1 MCQIG
6 GTTRFM
12 LGDYTSA
19 GMNRLSRYSTA
30 MALGSRPVSARHP
43 LAVASRS
50 LRLRLSIWESAL
62 ANLRSSDHSLTL
74 VPYSGSVFSVRR
86 KSRLLWR
93 LFPVIEEFVRR
104 DFELMNFKEAEE

>member
-43 LAVASRS
+43 LSRCKQKPSLAVVH
-50 LRLRLSIWESAL
+50 LGKRLGKFA
-62 ANLRSSDHSLTL
+62 
-74 VPYSGSVFSVRR
+74 
-86 KSRLLWR
+86 
-93 LFPVIEEFVRR
+93 
-104 DFELMNFKEAEE
+104 